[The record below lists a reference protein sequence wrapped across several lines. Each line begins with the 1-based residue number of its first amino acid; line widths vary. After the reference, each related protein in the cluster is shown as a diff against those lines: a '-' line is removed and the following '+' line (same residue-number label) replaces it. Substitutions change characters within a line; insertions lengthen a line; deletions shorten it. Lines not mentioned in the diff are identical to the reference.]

1 MVEYSRFLL
10 PPLLLCAVL
19 LPGCSEPVLEGPNYP
34 AEDAPWISSD
44 YTSDVEEIE
53 VQSRLVLI
61 GDAGL
66 YLENDPTL
74 AALTHWADAISGS
87 TVLFLGDN
95 IYDDG
100 MVEEKREEA
109 ERILGQQMAAV
120 RGRKVV
126 IPGNHDWGMNPAEQN
141 INAILNQQAY
151 IDTWPAGNA
160 IYTPRDGCIG
170 PEKVLLADGKNG
182 APRVVLLL
190 LDPTPFMSP
199 ELRELCPRDSS
210 DHEHFAALEKMLA
223 DHADDLVVV
232 ASHYPMITGGPHGG
246 LSYGFPLEILVS
258 FFGWLYGGLGNTYEP
273 LYAEW
278 IGRTKE
284 VFRTNPPLLYAAG
297 HDHNLQI
304 LESSGEV
311 GVHVVSGAGAP
322 ERVSTVTNIPQTIFA
337 HAAPG
342 FFVLDFGKRDS
353 GPVMV
358 LRVIE
363 NGFDDPVFE
372 MEIQKPQ

>member
-1 MVEYSRFLL
+1 MTGCLRLYPSLFFFCVFLL
-10 PPLLLCAVL
+10 A
-19 LPGCSEPVLEGPNYP
+19 GCDNPVLEGPNYP
-34 AEDAPWISSD
+34 AEVAPWISPEYKSD
-44 YTSDVEEIE
+44 LEEIE
-53 VQSRLVLI
+53 IHTRLLLI

-66 YLENDPTL
+66 FLENDPTL
-74 AALTHWADAISGS
+74 AALTHWADAIAGS

-100 MVEEKREEA
+100 MVEEKRAEA
-109 ERILGQQMAAV
+109 QRILGQQLAAV
-120 RGRKVV
+120 SSRKVV

-141 INAILNQQAY
+141 IAAILNQQAY
-151 IDTWPAGNA
+151 VDSWPAGNA
-160 IYTPRDGCIG
+160 IFTPRDGCIG
-170 PEKVLLADGKNG
+170 PEKVVLAQRQNG
-182 APRVVLLL
+182 MPRVVLLL

-199 ELRELCPRDSS
+199 GLRELCPRDIS
-210 DHEHFAALEKMLA
+210 DEAHFAALEALLA
-223 DHADDLVVV
+223 EHSDDFVVV

-246 LSYGFPLEILVS
+246 LSYGFPVNILVS

-278 IGRTKE
+278 ISRTQD
-284 VFRTNPPLLYAAG
+284 VLRSNPPLLYAAG

-304 LESSGEV
+304 LESQGEV

-322 ERVSTVTNIPQTIFA
+322 QRVSTVTNIPETIFA

-342 FFVLDFGKRDS
+342 FFVLDIGARDS
-353 GPVMV
+353 EPVVV

-372 MEIQKPQ
+372 MEIDNPD